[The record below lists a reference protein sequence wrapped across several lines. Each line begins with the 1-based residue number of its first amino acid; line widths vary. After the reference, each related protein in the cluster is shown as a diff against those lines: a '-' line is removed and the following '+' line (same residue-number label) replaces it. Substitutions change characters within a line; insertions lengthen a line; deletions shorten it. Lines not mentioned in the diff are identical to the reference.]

1 MACFVMP
8 APRTRRRPNDRK
20 GLPVNRTPYRR
31 AVPAAVTLVTALALA
46 GCGGGSDSSDD
57 SATSGTPVS
66 GGSIVYATDR
76 EPTCLDPHN
85 FGDMPQTYVA
95 RQYLDSLVSE
105 RPDGSVV
112 PWLADSW
119 EVSPDGLTYTFKI
132 KQGVKFHD
140 GTPLDAE
147 AVHANFVQILDP
159 APESATDAGYLK
171 PYYDSSRAID
181 PATFELK
188 LKTPYSALLP
198 VLAQAFFGIESPKA
212 MARGLD
218 ENCQSPVGTGP
229 FIVKAWNRGQSVEL
243 DRNPD
248 YNSAPADAKH
258 QGPAYLEH
266 VTWKFI
272 EDGSVRAAAVQ
283 GRDADIIF
291 NPPPQQDA
299 VLKADPNLT
308 VQEFTHTGL
317 PNGIALNTTRAPF
330 NDTKVRQAFLHGSN
344 AAAAVKSAYLGVYE
358 WEPGPIS
365 STTPYFKRDLRSFY
379 DHDTDK
385 ANKLL
390 DEAGWTERDSDGYR
404 TRDGKRL
411 TAELIYSADT
421 GDTPPADVTLFQ
433 NIQSAEKEIG
443 FDVVLKPLPQDQYFA
458 AFSDKNAYDGLSGA
472 YWNSPTPAV
481 LSIVYSSDSLKAAP
495 GNNMSWVENPR
506 IDELVRKAAATTDTA
521 EQQRLYGE
529 TQDIVA
535 QEAYQLGLYPVL
547 TRLVAKKRLKDVWIE
562 PSEGEPVLHDAWLA
576 P

>member
-1 MACFVMP
+1 M
-8 APRTRRRPNDRK
+8 NSS
-20 GLPVNRTPYRR
+20 YRR
-31 AVPAAVTLVTALALA
+31 AVPSALAAALLLA
-46 GCGGGSDSSDD
+46 GCGSSSDTASD
-57 SATSGTPVS
+57 TTDGTPVV

-119 EVSPDGLTYTFKI
+119 EVSPDGLTYTFNI
-132 KQGVKFHD
+132 KEGVKFHD

-159 APESATDAGYLK
+159 ATESATDAGYLK
-171 PYYDSSRAID
+171 PYYESSKALD
-181 PATFELK
+181 ANTFELK

-198 VLAQAFFGIESPKA
+198 VLSQAFFGIESPEA
-212 MARGLD
+212 MARGLE

-243 DRNPD
+243 ERNPD
-248 YNSAPADAKH
+248 YNSAPQDAKH
-258 QGPAYLEH
+258 QGPAYLEKI
-266 VTWKFI
+266 TWKFI

-291 NPPPQQDA
+291 NPPPQQVA
-299 VLKADPNLT
+299 ALKADPNLAT
-308 VQEFTHTGL
+308 QEFTHTGL

-330 NDTKVRQAFLHGSN
+330 DDTKVRQAFIHGAN
-344 AAAAVKSAYLGVYE
+344 AEAAVKSAYLNVYE

-365 STTPYFKRDLRSFY
+365 STTPHFNKDLRGFY
-379 DHDTDK
+379 EYDKDK
-385 ANKLL
+385 ANTLL
-390 DEAGWTERDSDGYR
+390 DEAGWTARDGDGYR
-404 TRDGKRL
+404 TKDGKRL
-411 TAELIYSADT
+411 TAELVYSADT

-433 NIQSAEKEIG
+433 NIQAAEKEIG

-458 AFSDKNAYDGLSGA
+458 AFSDKDAYDGLTGA

-481 LSIVYSSDSLKAAP
+481 LSIVYSTDSLKAAP
-495 GNNMSWVENPR
+495 GNNMSWVQNPK
-506 IDELVRKAAATTDTA
+506 IDDLVRKAAATTDPA

-535 QEAYQLGLYPVL
+535 EQAYHLGLYPVV
-547 TRLVAKKRLKDVWIE
+547 TRLVAKKKLKDVWIE

>member
-1 MACFVMP
+1 MT
-8 APRTRRRPNDRK
+8 RTS
-20 GLPVNRTPYRR
+20 YRR
-31 AVPAAVTLVTALALA
+31 AVPGSLALVAALTLA
-46 GCGGGSDSSDD
+46 GCGGATGGDESASD
-57 SATSGTPVS
+57 GNPVS

-112 PWLADSW
+112 PWLAESW

-147 AVHANFVQILDP
+147 AVKANFEHILDP
-159 APESATDAGYLK
+159 ATESATDAGYLR
-171 PYYDSSRAID
+171 PYYESSRAID
-181 PATFELK
+181 PSTFELK

-198 VLAQAFFGIESPKA
+198 VLSQAFFGIQSPEA
-212 MARGLD
+212 MARGLE

-229 FIVKAWNRGQSVEL
+229 FIVKTWNRGQSVEL

-258 QGPAYLEH
+258 QGPAYLDH
-266 VTWKFI
+266 ISWKFI

-291 NPPPQQDA
+291 NPPPQQVA
-299 VLKADPNLT
+299 ALKADPNLAT
-308 VQEFTHTGL
+308 QEFTHTGL
-317 PNGIALNTTRAPF
+317 PNGIALNTSRAPF
-330 NDTKVRQAFLHGSN
+330 DDTKVRQAFIHGSN
-344 AAAAVKSAYLGVYE
+344 AEAAVTSAYLGVYE
-358 WEPGPIS
+358 WEHGPIS
-365 STTPYFKRDLRSFY
+365 STTPYYKDLRSFY
-379 DHDTDK
+379 AYDTDK
-385 ANKLL
+385 AGQLL
-390 DEAGWTERDSDGYR
+390 DEAGWTQRDADGYR
-404 TRDGKRL
+404 TKDGKRL
-411 TAELIYSADT
+411 TAELVYSADT

-458 AFSDKNAYDGLSGA
+458 AFSDKNAYDGLTGA

-481 LSIVYSSDSLKAAP
+481 LSIVFSSDSLKAAP
-495 GNNMSWVENPR
+495 GNNMSWVENPK
-506 IDELVRKAAATTDTA
+506 IDELVRAAAATTDIA
-521 EQQRLYGE
+521 EQERLYGE

-535 QEAYQLGLYPVL
+535 EEAYQLGLYPVL
-547 TRLVAKKRLKDVWIE
+547 TRLVAKKKLKDVWIE

>member
-1 MACFVMP
+1 MP
-8 APRTRRRPNDRK
+8 AFRAARH
-20 GLPVNRTPYRR
+20 LP
-31 AVPAAVTLVTALALA
+31 AVTLTAVLSLTAC
-46 GCGGGSDSSDD
+46 GGGGSDSS
-57 SATSGTPVS
+57 SSSVAAGPPVS

-76 EPTCLDPHN
+76 EPTCLDPHS

-112 PWLADSW
+112 PWLAESW
-119 EVSPDGLTYTFKI
+119 EVSPDGRVYTFAI

-147 AVHANFVQILDP
+147 AVTANFEHMLDP
-159 APESATDAGYLK
+159 ATQSLTDAGYLR
-171 PYYDSSRAID
+171 PYYQSSRAVD
-181 PATFELK
+181 THTFELTLSK
-188 LKTPYSALLP
+188 PYSALLP
-198 VLAQAFFGIESPKA
+198 VLSQAFFGIQSPKA
-212 MARGLD
+212 MARGLE

-229 FIVKAWNRGQSVEL
+229 FIVTAWNRGQSVEL

-258 QGPAYLEH
+258 QGPAYLDH
-266 VTWKFI
+266 VSWKFI
-272 EDGSVRAAAVQ
+272 EDGSVRFAAVQ

-299 VLKADPNLT
+299 ALEADPNLT
-308 VQEFTHTGL
+308 LQEFSHTGL

-330 NDTKVRQAFLHGSN
+330 DDTKVRQAFIHGSN
-344 AAAAVKSAYLGVYE
+344 AEAAVKSAYLGVFD

-365 STTPYFKRDLRSFY
+365 STTPYFDKGLRGFY
-379 DHDTDK
+379 EYDPDK
-385 ANKLL
+385 ANTLL
-390 DEAGWTERDSDGYR
+390 DEAGWTERDADGFR
-404 TRDGKRL
+404 VKDGKRL
-411 TAELIYSADT
+411 TAELVYSSDT

-458 AFSDKNAYDGLSGA
+458 AFTDKNAYDGLTGA

-481 LSIVYSSDSLKAAP
+481 LSIVYSSDSLRAAP
-495 GNNMSWVENPR
+495 GNNMSWVENAR
-506 IDELVRKAAATTDTA
+506 IDELVRAAAATTDTA

-529 TQDIVA
+529 VQGIVA
-535 QEAYQLGLYPVL
+535 REAYQLGLYPQT
-547 TRLVAKKRLKDVWIE
+547 TRLVAKNKLKDVWIE

>member
-1 MACFVMP
+1 MSSLPPV
-8 APRTRRRPNDRK
+8 RRH
-20 GLPVNRTPYRR
+20 
-31 AVPAAVTLVTALALA
+31 AALGSTALAVALVLA
-46 GCGGGSDSSDD
+46 GCGGGSGNDASSED
-57 SATSGTPVS
+57 TGTPVS

-85 FGDMPQTYVA
+85 FGDMPQTYIA

-119 EVSPDGLTYTFKI
+119 EVSPDGLTYTFTI

-159 APESATDAGYLK
+159 ATESATDAGYLR
-171 PYYDSSRAID
+171 PYYESSRAIA

-198 VLAQAFFGIESPKA
+198 VLSQAFFGIESPKA
-212 MARGLD
+212 MARGL
-218 ENCQSPVGTGP
+218 EQNCQSPVGTGP
-229 FIVKAWNRGQSVEL
+229 FIVKAWHRGQSVEL
-243 DRNPD
+243 ERNPD

-258 QGPAYLEH
+258 QGPAYLDS

-291 NPPPQQDA
+291 NPPPQQVA
-299 VLKADPNLT
+299 ALKADPNLT
-308 VQEFTHTGL
+308 TQEFTHTGL
-317 PNGIALNTTRAPF
+317 PNGIALNTSRAPF
-330 NDTKVRQAFLHGSN
+330 DDTSVRQAFIHGAN
-344 AAAAVKSAYLGVYE
+344 AEAAVKSAYLGVYE
-358 WEPGPIS
+358 WEHGPIS
-365 STTPYFKRDLRSFY
+365 STTPYFTDLRSFY
-379 DHDTDK
+379 SYDRDK
-385 ANKLL
+385 ADKLL
-390 DEAGWTERDSDGYR
+390 DEAGWTQRDADGYR
-404 TRDGKRL
+404 TKDGKRL
-411 TAELIYSADT
+411 TAELVYSADT

-433 NIQSAEKEIG
+433 NIQSAEREIG

-458 AFSDKNAYDGLSGA
+458 AFSDKNAYDGLTGA

-481 LSIVYSSDSLKAAP
+481 LSIVFSSDSLKAAP
-495 GNNMSWVENPR
+495 GNNMSWVENPK
-506 IDELVRKAAATTDTA
+506 IDELVRAAAGTTDTA
-521 EQQRLYGE
+521 EQQRLYGQ
-529 TQDIVA
+529 TQEIVA
-535 QEAYQLGLYPVL
+535 EEAYQLGLYPVL
-547 TRLVAKKRLKDVWIE
+547 TRLVAKNNLRDVWIE

>member
-1 MACFVMP
+1 MP
-8 APRTRRRPNDRK
+8 PTHSSP
-20 GLPVNRTPYRR
+20 RR
-31 AVPAAVTLVTALALA
+31 ATFGSISLTAALLLA
-46 GCGGGSDSSDD
+46 GCGTSADSDSAAGD
-57 SATSGTPVS
+57 AGTPVS

-119 EVSPDGLTYTFKI
+119 EISPDGLTYTFTI
-132 KQGVKFHD
+132 KEGVKFHD

-159 APESATDAGYLK
+159 ATESATDAGYLR
-171 PYYDSSRAID
+171 PYYESSRAID
-181 PATFELK
+181 THTFELK

-198 VLAQAFFGIESPKA
+198 VLSQAFFGIESPKA
-212 MARGLD
+212 MARGLE

-229 FIVKAWNRGQSVEL
+229 FVVKAWNRGQSVEL
-243 DRNPD
+243 VRNED

-258 QGPAYLEH
+258 QGPAYLEK

-291 NPPPQQDA
+291 NPPPQQVA
-299 VLKADPNLT
+299 ALKADPNLDT
-308 VQEFTHTGL
+308 QEFTHTGL

-330 NDTKVRQAFLHGSN
+330 DDALVRQAFIHGSN
-344 AAAAVKSAYLGVYE
+344 AEAAVKSAYLGVYD
-358 WEPGPIS
+358 WEHGPIS
-365 STTPYFKRDLRSFY
+365 STTPTYKDLRSFY
-379 DHDTDK
+379 SYDKDK
-385 ANKLL
+385 ADRLL
-390 DEAGWTERDSDGYR
+390 DEAGWTERDADGFR
-404 TRDGKRL
+404 TKDGKRL
-411 TAELIYSADT
+411 TAELVYSADT

-433 NIQSAEKEIG
+433 NIQAAQKEIG
-443 FDVVLKPLPQDQYFA
+443 FEVVLKPLPQDQYFA
-458 AFSDKNAYDGLSGA
+458 AFSDKNAYDGLTGA

-481 LSIVYSSDSLKAAP
+481 LSIVFSSDSLKAAP
-495 GNNMSWVENPR
+495 GNNMSWVENPKL
-506 IDELVRKAAATTDTA
+506 DELVRAAAATTDVA
-521 EQQRLYGE
+521 EQERLYGQ

-535 QEAYQLGLYPVL
+535 EQAYQLGLYPVV
-547 TRLVAKKRLKDVWIE
+547 TRLVAKKKLKDVWIE

>member
-1 MACFVMP
+1 MA
-8 APRTRRRPNDRK
+8 A
-20 GLPVNRTPYRR
+20 L
-31 AVPAAVTLVTALALA
+31 TLV
-46 GCGGGSDSSDD
+46 GCGGSTGGDE
-57 SATSGTPVS
+57 SAFDGNPVS

-119 EVSPDGLTYTFKI
+119 EVSPDGLIYTFKI

-147 AVHANFVQILDP
+147 AVKANFEHILDP
-159 APESATDAGYLK
+159 ATESATDAGYLR
-171 PYYDSSRAID
+171 PYYENSRAVD
-181 PATFELK
+181 PSTFELK

-198 VLAQAFFGIESPKA
+198 VLSQAFFGIQSPKA
-212 MARGLD
+212 MARGLA

-229 FIVKAWNRGQSVEL
+229 FIVKTWNRGQSVEL

-248 YNSAPADAKH
+248 YNWAPADAKH
-258 QGPAYLEH
+258 QGPAYLDH
-266 VTWKFI
+266 ISWKFI

-283 GRDADIIF
+283 GREADIIF
-291 NPPPQQDA
+291 NPPPQQVA
-299 VLKADPNLT
+299 ALKADPNLVT
-308 VQEFTHTGL
+308 QEFTHTGL
-317 PNGIALNTTRAPF
+317 PNGIALNTSRAPF
-330 NDTKVRQAFLHGSN
+330 DDTLVRQAFIHGSN
-344 AAAAVKSAYLGVYE
+344 AEAAVKSAYLGVYD
-358 WEPGPIS
+358 WEHGPIS
-365 STTPYFKRDLRSFY
+365 STTPYYKDLRSFY
-379 DHDTDK
+379 AYDKDK
-385 ANKLL
+385 AGKLL
-390 DEAGWTERDSDGYR
+390 DEAGWTQRDADGYR
-404 TRDGKRL
+404 TKDGKRL
-411 TAELIYSADT
+411 TAELVYSADT

-443 FDVVLKPLPQDQYFA
+443 FDVVLTPLPQDQYFA
-458 AFSDKNAYDGLSGA
+458 AFSDKNAYDGLTGA

-481 LSIVYSSDSLKAAP
+481 LSIVFSSDSLKAAP
-495 GNNMSWVENPR
+495 GNNMSWVENPK
-506 IDELVRKAAATTDTA
+506 IDELVRAAAATTDVT
-521 EQQRLYGE
+521 EQERLYGQ

-535 QEAYQLGLYPVL
+535 EEAYQLGLYPVL
-547 TRLVAKKRLKDVWIE
+547 TRLVAKKTLKDVWIE

>member
-1 MACFVMP
+1 MSPLPPV
-8 APRTRRRPNDRK
+8 RRH
-20 GLPVNRTPYRR
+20 
-31 AVPAAVTLVTALALA
+31 AALGSTALAVALVLS
-46 GCGGGSDSSDD
+46 GCGGGSGNEASSED
-57 SATSGTPVS
+57 AGTPVS

-85 FGDMPQTYVA
+85 FGDMPQTYIA

-119 EVSPDGLTYTFKI
+119 EVSPDGLTYIFKI

-159 APESATDAGYLK
+159 ATESATDAGYLR
-171 PYYDSSRAID
+171 PYYESSRAID

-198 VLAQAFFGIESPKA
+198 VLSQAFFGIESPKA
-212 MARGLD
+212 MARGL
-218 ENCQSPVGTGP
+218 EQNCQSPVGTGP
-229 FIVKAWNRGQSVEL
+229 FIVKAWHRGQSVEL
-243 DRNPD
+243 ERNPD

-258 QGPAYLEH
+258 QGPAYLDS

-291 NPPPQQDA
+291 NPPPQQVA
-299 VLKADPNLT
+299 ALKADPNLT
-308 VQEFTHTGL
+308 TQEFTHTGL
-317 PNGIALNTTRAPF
+317 PNGIALNTSRAPF
-330 NDTKVRQAFLHGSN
+330 DDTLVRQAFIHGAN
-344 AAAAVKSAYLGVYE
+344 AEAAVKSAYLGVYE
-358 WEPGPIS
+358 WEHGPIS
-365 STTPYFKRDLRSFY
+365 STTPYFKDLRSFY
-379 DHDTDK
+379 SYDRDK
-385 ANKLL
+385 ADKLL
-390 DEAGWTERDSDGYR
+390 DEAGWTQRDADGFR
-404 TRDGKRL
+404 TKDGKRL
-411 TAELIYSADT
+411 TAELVYSADT

-458 AFSDKNAYDGLSGA
+458 AFSDKDAYDGLTGA

-481 LSIVYSSDSLKAAP
+481 LSIVFSSDSLKAAP
-495 GNNMSWVENPR
+495 GNNMSWVENPK
-506 IDELVRKAAATTDTA
+506 IDELVRAAAGTTDTA
-521 EQQRLYGE
+521 EQQRLYGQ
-529 TQDIVA
+529 TQEIVA
-535 QEAYQLGLYPVL
+535 EEAYQLGLYPVL
-547 TRLVAKKRLKDVWIE
+547 TRLVAKKNLRDVWIE

>member
-1 MACFVMP
+1 MSSLPPV
-8 APRTRRRPNDRK
+8 RRH
-20 GLPVNRTPYRR
+20 
-31 AVPAAVTLVTALALA
+31 AALGSTALAVALVLA
-46 GCGGGSDSSDD
+46 GCGGSSTDA
-57 SATSGTPVS
+57 SPEEAGTPVS

-85 FGDMPQTYVA
+85 FGDMPQTYIA
-95 RQYLDSLVSE
+95 RQFLDSLVSE

-159 APESATDAGYLK
+159 ATESLTDAGYLR
-171 PYYDSSRAID
+171 PYYESSRAID

-198 VLAQAFFGIESPKA
+198 VLSQAFFGIESPKA
-212 MARGLD
+212 MARGL
-218 ENCQSPVGTGP
+218 EQNCQSPVGTGP
-229 FIVKAWNRGQSVEL
+229 FVVTAWHRGQSVEL
-243 DRNPD
+243 ERNPD
-248 YNSAPADAKH
+248 YNSAPADAK
-258 QGPAYLEH
+258 Q

-291 NPPPQQDA
+291 NPPPQQVA
-299 VLKADPNLT
+299 ALKADPTLQT
-308 VQEFTHTGL
+308 QEFTHTGL
-317 PNGIALNTTRAPF
+317 PNGIALNTSRAPF
-330 NDTKVRQAFLHGSN
+330 DDTLVRQAFIHGAN
-344 AAAAVKSAYLGVYE
+344 AEAAVKSAYLGVYE
-358 WEPGPIS
+358 WEHGPVS
-365 STTPYFKRDLRSFY
+365 STTPYFKDLRDFY
-379 DHDTDK
+379 TYDKDK
-385 ANKLL
+385 ADKLL
-390 DEAGWTERDSDGYR
+390 DEAGWTQRDADGYR
-404 TRDGKRL
+404 TKDGKRL
-411 TAELIYSADT
+411 TAELVYSADT

-443 FDVVLKPLPQDQYFA
+443 FDVVLKPLAQDQYFA
-458 AFSDKNAYDGLSGA
+458 AFSDKNAYDGLTGA

-481 LSIVYSSDSLKAAP
+481 LSIVFSSGSLKAAP
-495 GNNMSWVENPR
+495 GNNMSWVQNPK
-506 IDELVRKAAATTDTA
+506 IDELVRAAAGTTDTA

-535 QEAYQLGLYPVL
+535 EQAYQLGLYPVL
-547 TRLVAKKRLKDVWIE
+547 TRLVAKKNLKDVWIE